1 MKSPALWVLR
11 RYKRWISPTLPPS
24 CRYVPT
30 CSEYAMEAVERYG
43 AVRGGAMAAWR
54 VLRCHPL
61 AAGGLDPVVKNAL
74 ENRTHPHKTRMSGA
88 STRL

>member
-1 MKSPALWVLR
+1 MF
-11 RYKRWISPTLPPS
+11 PPS

-43 AVRGGAMAAWR
+43 AWRGGAMAAWR

-61 AAGGLDPVVKNAL
+61 AKGGLDAVVKEERPSAAKAACVTSSDGMAKPCPFKAIR
-74 ENRTHPHKTRMSGA
+74 EPT
-88 STRL
+88 